1 MDNVIKVGLY
11 VKGNI
16 ETDKGFGGRIYA
28 RVLPDMP
35 RFDLSEAAVVH
46 GDMRLDGDI
55 VANGMAV
62 AASGYVSGKRACAE
76 EHLNRSTA
84 PAPYQSATAPSFST
98 IRNQMKHPHKMN

>member
-55 VANGMAV
+55 VANDMAV
-62 AASGYVSGKRACAE
+62 AASGYVAVKRACAE
-76 EHLNRSTA
+76 EHLNRS
-84 PAPYQSATAPSFST
+84 PYQSATAPSVST
-98 IRNQMKHPHKMN
+98 IRNLMKHPHKMN